1 MIQYLQ
7 NNQAIVWQALQEHL
21 YLALLPILLG
31 FVISLPLGYLAVRFP
46 RFYHPLI
53 NTFGILYSIPSLA
66 LFVFLPVLLGTKVL
80 SPVNIVV
87 ALTVYTVALLART
100 VADGLRS
107 VDAVVVQAATAMG
120 YRRTRRLIEVELPI
134 ALPVILAGL
143 RVATVSNISLV
154 SVGSLIGIGGLG
166 QLFTRGFQLFYL
178 EPILIGIILSVL
190 LAGIADLII
199 VLVQRAI
206 TPWTR
211 VA

>member
-1 MIQYLQ
+1 
-7 NNQAIVWQALQEHL
+7 
-21 YLALLPILLG
+21 
-31 FVISLPLGYLAVRFP
+31 
-46 RFYHPLI
+46 
-53 NTFGILYSIPSLA
+53 
-66 LFVFLPVLLGTKVL
+66 
-80 SPVNIVV
+80 
-87 ALTVYTVALLART
+87 
-100 VADGLRS
+100 
-107 VDAVVVQAATAMG
+107 MG
-120 YRRTRRLIEVELPI
+120 YRRTRRLIDVELPI

-178 EPILIGIILSVL
+178 EPILIGILLSVL

-211 VA
+211 AA